1 MSHSLKPKPA
11 SSVGD
16 NRNHEGRVQW
26 HARQADVEQDVVHLH
41 MLVYEV
47 QDLLSNLIPPVP
59 HKLLEQ
65 QYSSCGLDAEV
76 AEFQRTAGNLLK
88 RVHNM
93 GGARRMSAQEAEDV
107 GEPMG
112 FSDIFALDVANPMR
126 HARGQWHYPNDRSLV
141 ARVQESI
148 RSYDMMQGAIAD
160 CHQDMKDY
168 MDAATQLYDKLY
180 QRMPEPLEPLTSQ
193 TIILS
198 AHVQSV
204 HRVAQTCFQ
213 KFDHEAA
220 PILQRFAH
228 DGLMNNSTGQ
238 SASR

>member
-26 HARQADVEQDVVHLH
+26 HALQADVEQDVVHLH

-65 QYSSCGLDAEV
+65 QYTSCGLDAEV

-93 GGARRMSAQEAEDV
+93 GGRRMSAQEAEDA

-126 HARGQWHYPNDRSLV
+126 HARGQWHYPNDKSLI
-141 ARVQESI
+141 ARVQESV
-148 RSYDMMQGAIAD
+148 RSYDMIQGAIVD
-160 CHQDMKDY
+160 CRQDMKDY
-168 MDAATQLYDKLY
+168 MDAAVQLYDKLY
-180 QRMPEPLEPLTSQ
+180 QQMPEPPEPLTSHS
-193 TIILS
+193 TLLA

-204 HRVAQTCFQ
+204 YHVAQTCFQ
-213 KFDHEAA
+213 KFSLEAA
-220 PILQRFAH
+220 PILQRFDH
-228 DGLMNNSTGQ
+228 DGLMNNRVGQ
-238 SASR
+238 GAGR